1 MRMQP
6 PIPSQYEPD
15 LAIDLATVIN
25 YVYDRCP
32 CCGSRVPLLSSDEG
46 TSSFLAVDTESLTV
60 ANDLLRTH
68 NTELL
73 QENQSLRER
82 LQKGRSEILECDV
95 AGEGEPGMS
104 LSPKENA
111 VISAAQVY
119 VAAIEACNE
128 FWELPALKRCN
139 TIAVEVDEKA
149 DAAYEAL
156 KEALQA
162 LELAR

>member
-1 MRMQP
+1 MRMPP

-32 CCGSRVPLLSSDEG
+32 CCGSRVPLFSSDEG

-60 ANDLLRTH
+60 SNDLLRTH

-82 LQKGRSEILECDV
+82 CRKARTEAMKCLRIVSWLE
-95 AGEGEPGMS
+95 
-104 LSPKENA
+104 KEN
-111 VISAAQVY
+111 QV
-119 VAAIEACNE
+119 
-128 FWELPALKRCN
+128 
-139 TIAVEVDEKA
+139 
-149 DAAYEAL
+149 
-156 KEALQA
+156 
-162 LELAR
+162 